1 MATEEFQQ
9 IMARLRAREQAL
21 DESFAAAE
29 LEFRDYANDH
39 RNFIAAVDADQKP
52 ASVPQHPVAEA
63 LNAFSSTQVV
73 AVPAPDPDADVQMN
87 DAEESLFIPENPV
100 PGSGGDANMI
110 DTGES
115 LFIPDDPAPGSD
127 TDAKMIDTGAS
138 LPMPEKSTAEELSA
152 PIPPPSRPKR
162 RVTFADAATV
172 FAGMTSPGGS
182 EHGQQSSAAESV
194 ALKVPSDDAH
204 LRYTKPQITGTA
216 CPSKYAYYS
225 IIRLTLI
232 FDTVT
237 APVIPTNTPTL
248 NPQNFVGTYDP
259 CVPAG
264 GPIMPLRQEEY
275 DGLNARADEVDTHFV
290 CPFPGCEH
298 MYSNSSGVD
307 RHLRRDHPD
316 WALIKDQVIGPNSE

>member
-29 LEFRDYANDH
+29 QEFRDYAHDH
-39 RNFIAAVDADQKP
+39 RNFIAAVESDPGP
-52 ASVPQHPVAEA
+52 APVPQHPVAEA

-73 AVPAPDPDADVQMN
+73 AVPAPNPDTDVQMN
-87 DAEESLFIPENPV
+87 DGEESLFIPENPV
-100 PGSGGDANMI
+100 PGAGGDANMI
-110 DTGES
+110 DTGEP
-115 LFIPDDPAPGSD
+115 LFVSEDPAPGSD

-138 LPMPEKSTAEELSA
+138 LPMPEKPTAEELSP

-172 FAGMTSPGGS
+172 FAGVTSPGES
-182 EHGQQSSAAESV
+182 EHGQQSSTAESV

-204 LRYTKPQITGTA
+204 LRYTKPQITGIA
-216 CPSKYAYYS
+216 CPSIYIRYS
-225 IIRLTLI
+225 TLRLTLI
-232 FDTVT
+232 LGTVT
-237 APVIPTNTPTL
+237 APVDPANTPAP

-259 CVPAG
+259 RVPAG

-275 DGLNARADEVDTHFV
+275 DDLNARADEVDTHFV
-290 CPFPGCEH
+290 CPFPGCEN
-298 MYSNSSGVD
+298 MYSNSPGVD